1 MSKEDFIKILNEKI
15 DYYHRLEM
23 EFEDAGDVDRSEQN
37 FWKWQAMYLLKHELD
52 DVREVDNT

>member
-1 MSKEDFIKILNEKI
+1 MTKEDFIKILNEKI

-23 EFEDAGDVDRSEQN
+23 EFEDSGDVDRAEQN

-52 DVREVDNT
+52 DVKEVKQ